1 MTCLG
6 LAWIN
11 LAWLGLAWLG
21 LAWLGLAWLID
32 SLGKILDKYRSG
44 NKNAISLLFFCGKSI
59 KGKQIYSVFCL
70 PENRTAISFTYF

>member
-1 MTCLG
+1 MELECIKCLTTKYKTDK
-6 LAWIN
+6 
-11 LAWLGLAWLG
+11 LGLAWL
-21 LAWLGLAWLID
+21 AD